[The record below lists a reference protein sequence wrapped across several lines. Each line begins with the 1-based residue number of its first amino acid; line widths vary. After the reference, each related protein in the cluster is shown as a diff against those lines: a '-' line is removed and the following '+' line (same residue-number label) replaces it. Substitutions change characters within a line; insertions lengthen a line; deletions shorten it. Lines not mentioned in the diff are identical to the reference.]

1 MVGADSLLG
10 AQNPRL
16 MVMGAA
22 RVVWSGERVDVGEL
36 GWIGTI
42 PHPGVGTGL
51 NNRRTREWAAGL
63 GNARGW
69 ECWEGPALLSP
80 CTNNWR
86 ESFSWT
92 GCILYIFLT
101 CFFRLE
107 SSEQDEPG

>member
-1 MVGADSLLG
+1 
-10 AQNPRL
+10 
-16 MVMGAA
+16 MVMGTA
-22 RVVWSGERVDVGEL
+22 RVVWSGERAGVGEP
-36 GWIGTI
+36 GRMGTV

-51 NNRRTREWAAGL
+51 KNQRKGERAAGL

-80 CTNNWR
+80 RRNNWR

-92 GCILYIFLT
+92 ARILFYFIFSPV
-101 CFFRLE
+101 FFRLE